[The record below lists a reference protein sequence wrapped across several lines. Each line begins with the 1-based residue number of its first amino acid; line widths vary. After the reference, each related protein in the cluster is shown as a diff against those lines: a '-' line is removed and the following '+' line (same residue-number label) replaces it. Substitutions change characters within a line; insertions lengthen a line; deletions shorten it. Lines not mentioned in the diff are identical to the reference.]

1 MLYFAYTARIEPS
14 RMAEVAPGATF
25 EFIAHLLDWGLEF
38 PISGNGWNGGLPSVE
53 PVQGDTVWGAVY
65 AVPDAELAALDAV
78 ESEELRHRDTLE
90 AIDRVGRRHQ
100 VITHRA
106 AGNGAAPLPPAPGYL
121 SLMLDGSRH
130 WELPAGWIMRL
141 EDHLDG

>member
-14 RMAEVAPGATF
+14 TMADVAPGATF

-38 PISGNGWNGGLPSVE
+38 PISGNGWSGGLPSVE
-53 PVQGDTVWGAVY
+53 PAHGDTVWGVVY
-65 AVPDAELAALDAV
+65 SVPDAELAALDAV
-78 ESEELRHRDTLE
+78 ESEELRQRDTLE
-90 AIDRVGRRHQ
+90 VIDRVGRRHQ
-100 VITHRA
+100 VIAHRSTS
-106 AGNGAAPLPPAPGYL
+106 NGAPPLRPAADYV
-121 SLMLDGSRH
+121 SLMLEGSRH